1 MMVLDPAGQPSP
13 DGLQA
18 AGPLLPVAVAVHPIL
33 AQQLRGSGATPPAPV
48 GGVGLIDTGASVSA
62 VDSSVVSQLGIP
74 PIGTINVGTAGGVQQ
89 QAQYP
94 ASFSFP
100 GTGLPTINFNFV
112 IGSNLTGQQPPII
125 ALIGR
130 DVLRHFVMIYNGNF
144 GQVVL
149 TI

>member
-1 MMVLDPAGQPSP
+1 MMILDPAGQPSP

-18 AGPLLPVAVAVHPIL
+18 AGPMLPVAVAVHPIL
-33 AQQLRGSGATPPAPV
+33 AQQLRGQGATPPAPV

-74 PIGTINVGTAGGVQQ
+74 PIGTINVGTAAGVQQ

-112 IGSNLTGQQPPII
+112 IGSNLAGQQPPIV

-130 DVLRHFVMIYNGNF
+130 DVLRHFVMIYHGGF

-149 TI
+149 SI

>member
-1 MMVLDPAGQPSP
+1 MDAADALKQEREFFDAHRAELLKDHKGKFVLIKDS
-13 DGLQA
+13 
-18 AGPLLPVAVAVHPIL
+18 
-33 AQQLRGSGATPPAPV
+33 QLV
-48 GGVGLIDTGASVSA
+48 GTFDTGASVSA
-62 VDSSVVSQLGIP
+62 VDAAVVRQLGIP

-130 DVLRHFVMIYNGNF
+130 DVLRHFVMIYNGDF